1 MLLLKSAAEALL
13 LPPISLLLL
22 ALGGLLI
29 ERRYRLLGRCMAWG
43 GLVSV
48 LVLAMPVVGVSLLI
62 ALERDLPLT
71 PPAGAPPQA
80 IVILGGELRR
90 SGTTIVILHPGPLSL
105 DRLRAG
111 AILYRET
118 QLPILI
124 TGGAQR
130 HGEPSIGAVMAG
142 SMEHDFQVPVQW
154 VEGSARDTWENA
166 QFSAAIL
173 RQQGISSIYVVTQA
187 WHMRRALIAFAH
199 TGITVTAAPTRF
211 DRLAAPFATGFVPEI
226 GGWRDSFYAL
236 HEWIGC
242 AWYEL
247 RTAWFDR

>member
-13 LPPISLLLL
+13 LPPVSLLLL
-22 ALGGLLI
+22 ALAGLLI
-29 ERRYRLLGRCMAWG
+29 EQRYRQLGRCMAWV

-48 LVLAMPVVGVSLLI
+48 LVLAMPVVGGSLLI

-71 PPAGAPPQA
+71 PPAAAPPQA
-80 IVILGGELRR
+80 IVILGGELQR
-90 SGTTIVILHPGPLSL
+90 SGTTIVVLHPGPLSF

-111 AILYRET
+111 AILYRLT
-118 QLPILI
+118 HLPILI
-124 TGGAQR
+124 TGGR
-130 HGEPSIGAVMAG
+130 RRPGEPSIAAVMAD

-154 VEGSARDTWENA
+154 IEGSARDTWENA

-173 RQQGISSIYVVTQA
+173 HQHNISSVYMVTQA

-199 TGITVTAAPTRF
+199 TGITVTAVPTRL
-211 DRLAAPFATGFVPEI
+211 DRLATPLVMGFVPVV
-226 GGWRDSFYAL
+226 GGWRDSFYAM

-247 RTAWFDR
+247 R